1 MDGQMTAVERTRLR
15 RESEESPTDVTPEI
29 GPAAESALADEQA
42 RIKVLMVPDAT
53 PGNPYQRQLAAALDH
68 RGVHVALANP
78 AGALPLLSVVAEH
91 APINILHLHWTHR
104 LVVANSR
111 LKSVLKGV
119 RFIMELAWLRWRG
132 VRLVWTAHNLLEH
145 EQRHP
150 GIELFFGRLAEH
162 LYHHIIVHCD
172 QARRAVAET
181 YRISP
186 PRQPKLHT
194 IPHGHFLDSYPNAVG
209 QTEARTRLGL
219 DPAGLLLLHFGQIR
233 PYKGVFE
240 LLDAFESLEA
250 PSVAVLIAG
259 RPWDE
264 ATAEALRVRAQ
275 RNPRIHLYLDFV
287 PDEEVQIYLNAADV
301 VVLPYRGV
309 LTSGSAMLAMSFGR
323 AVVMP
328 RSGCAEEMLAGE
340 HGALLYDAT
349 GDGDMSLKQAM
360 QHMLCRDLA
369 SMGEHNRKRAECFG
383 WDAIAWLTERAYRGQ
398 RAP

>member
-1 MDGQMTAVERTRLR
+1 MDGQITALERAKLRRDSGERTAGATV
-15 RESEESPTDVTPEI
+15 EISPAT
-29 GPAAESALADEQA
+29 ESALTDEQA

-53 PGNPYQRQLAAALDH
+53 PGNPYQRQLAEALD
-68 RGVHVALANP
+68 RREVRVELANP
-78 AGALPLLSVVAEH
+78 AGKLPLLSAVARQ
-91 APINILHLHWTHR
+91 APIRVLHLHWTHR
-104 LVVANSR
+104 LVVSDSA

-119 RFIMELAWLRWRG
+119 RLLGELAWLRLRG

-150 GIELFFGRLAEH
+150 RIELFFARFAERL
-162 LYHHIIVHCD
+162 YQHIIVHCD
-172 QARRAVAET
+172 RARDAVVAT
-181 YRISP
+181 YRIP
-186 PRQPKLHT
+186 PSRQDRLHT
-194 IPHGHFLDSYPNAVG
+194 IPHGHFIDSYPNAIARA
-209 QTEARTRLGL
+209 EARARLGL
-219 DPAGLLLLHFGQIR
+219 DPSAPLLLHFGQIR

-250 PSVAVLIAG
+250 PSAALMIAG
-259 RPWDE
+259 RPWDD
-264 ATAEALRVRAQ
+264 ATAESLRARAR
-275 RNPRIHLYLDFV
+275 RNPRVHLFLDFV

-328 RSGCAEEMLAGE
+328 RCGCAEEMLAGE
-340 HGALLYDAT
+340 QGAVLYEDAS
-349 GDGDMSLKQAM
+349 MSLKQAI
-360 QHMLCRDLA
+360 QQALSRDLA
-369 SMGEHNRKRAECFG
+369 SMGEHNRQRAERFG